1 MGSGY
6 KRLYE
11 AAERENRLLTELSD
25 AKGEMIE
32 KLNIMVAAQQ
42 ELIETLKKQ
51 VDELQDQLDQ
61 QSVQDHMA
69 ESEKA

>member
-1 MGSGY
+1 MWYNYREYRIGEQAMGSGY

-32 KLNIMVAAQQ
+32 KLNI
-42 ELIETLKKQ
+42 T
-51 VDELQDQLDQ
+51 
-61 QSVQDHMA
+61 
-69 ESEKA
+69 